1 MADFPVEVPSP
12 SGPQTVHVP
21 ASAIVD
27 ANGYEIGSDLLKAM
41 RALNATMREAIEAG
55 VLA

>member
-55 VLA
+55 VMA